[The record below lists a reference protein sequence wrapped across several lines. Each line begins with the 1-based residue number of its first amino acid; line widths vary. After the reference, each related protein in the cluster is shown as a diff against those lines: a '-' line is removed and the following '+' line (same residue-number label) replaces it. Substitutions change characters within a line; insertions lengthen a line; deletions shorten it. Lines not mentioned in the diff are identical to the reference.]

1 MALQLTFVGID
12 VSKDWLDLWLA
23 PLKRFERISNDAA
36 GWAATIG
43 SLRSLGD
50 QAGVVVA
57 FEATGGY
64 ELGLR
69 QSLLEV
75 GFEVRRLNPLRV
87 RLYAKSLG
95 RNAKNDRI
103 DARII
108 ARYAEAADTTPDI
121 LDPAREHLAELVS
134 HRRRLVDERVAVS
147 NQLGTLRSA
156 LLQAQNRKRLA
167 LIERQIEETDTLIL
181 AAIAEVPSFLAK
193 VQLLKTLKGVK
204 DITAMALVALLPELG
219 RLSRRA
225 IAALVGLAPF
235 DHDSGK
241 FKGTRSIAGGRA
253 AVRTAL
259 YMAARAAARSKSPL
273 GDFYKRLIAAG
284 KSPKVA
290 TVALMRKMLVT
301 LNAMLRDNEPW
312 KHAAAAR

>member
-1 MALQLTFVGID
+1 MALQRIFVGID
-12 VSKDWLDLWLA
+12 VSKDWLDLWLE

-36 GWAATIG
+36 GWTALIG
-43 SLRSLGD
+43 LLKPLGAE
-50 QAGVVVA
+50 AGLVVA

-64 ELGLR
+64 ERGLR
-69 QSLLEV
+69 QALLEA

-103 DARII
+103 DARVI
-108 ARYAEAADTTPDI
+108 ARYAEAAGTMPEI

-134 HRRRLVDERVAVS
+134 HRRRLVDERVAIG
-147 NQLGTLRSA
+147 NQTKMLSCR
-156 LLQAQNRKRLA
+156 LLQAQNRQRLA
-167 LIERQIEETDTLIL
+167 MIERHIEATDTLIL
-181 AAIAEVPSFLAK
+181 EAIGQVPSLLAK
-193 VQLLKTLKGVK
+193 VRLLKTLKGIK
-204 DITAMALVALLPELG
+204 DITATALVALLPELG
-219 RLSRRA
+219 RINRRA

-241 FKGTRSIAGGRA
+241 LKGTRSIAGGRA

-259 YMAARAAARSKSPL
+259 YMAARAAAQSKSPL
-273 GDFYKRLIAAG
+273 GTFYKRLIAAG
-284 KSPKVA
+284 KTSKIA

-301 LNAMLRDNEPW
+301 LNAMVRDNDMW
-312 KHAAAAR
+312 KHAKAR

>member
-1 MALQLTFVGID
+1 MALQLTFVGIA
-12 VSKDWLDLWLA
+12 VSKASLDLWLA
-23 PLKRFERISNDAA
+23 PLKRFERASNDAA
-36 GWAATIG
+36 GWAVVIE
-43 SLRSLGD
+43 LLKSLGIA
-50 QAGVVVA
+50 AGTVVA

-69 QSLLEV
+69 RALLEAD
-75 GFEVRRLNPLRV
+75 FEVRRLNPLRV

-103 DARII
+103 DARVI
-108 ARYAEAADTTPDI
+108 ARYAEAADTTPEI

-134 HRRRLVDERVAVS
+134 HRRRLVEERVALG
-147 NQLGTLRSA
+147 NQTAVLHCV

-167 LIERQIEETDTLIL
+167 LIERQIDETDTLIL
-181 AAIAEVPSFLAK
+181 EAIGEVPSLVAK
-193 VQLLKTLKGVK
+193 VELLKTLKGVK
-204 DITAMALVALLPELG
+204 DITAIALVALLPELG
-219 RLSRRA
+219 RITRRA

-241 FKGTRSIAGGRA
+241 FSGTRSIAGGRA

-284 KSPKVA
+284 KPPKVA
-290 TVALMRKMLVT
+290 TIALMRKMLVT
-301 LNAMLRDNEPW
+301 LNAMIRDNHPW
-312 KHAAAAR
+312 KHAKPG